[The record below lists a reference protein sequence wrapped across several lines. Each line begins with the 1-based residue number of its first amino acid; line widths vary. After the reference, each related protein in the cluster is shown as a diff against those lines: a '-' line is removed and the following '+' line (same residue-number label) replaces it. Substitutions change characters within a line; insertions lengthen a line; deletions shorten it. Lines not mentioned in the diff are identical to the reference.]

1 VKGMEKEIG
10 GNWEE
15 NKDREVNRGRS
26 TYCKKKG

>member
-1 VKGMEKEIG
+1 MEKEIKG
-10 GNWEE
+10 YWEE